1 MTLDVVKLDLIHV
14 GKVGAT
20 VGKHLGVKVDA
31 CPFAGTDFY
40 GLSHF
45 RATSDRHH
53 ADRKCGVAI
62 DVNVELVHHCGVDF
76 AELPS
81 EVTQV
86 GCGELSNIVG
96 VTDFLLGVSCAASPF
111 SKLEAC
117 RRIGIAID

>member
-1 MTLDVVKLDLIHV
+1 MTLDVIKLDLIHV

-62 DVNVELVHHCGVDF
+62 DVNVELVHRCGVDF

-96 VTDFLLGVSCAASPF
+96 VTDFLQGVSRAASPF